1 MGNATADDGEY
12 ARMLAIMDELE
23 KEELAAESGNHS
35 DQNDESTGDFHD
47 ISYRE
52 HIDNKL
58 QNSKVISL
66 IILLKSGLEAMST
79 MDCDRLIT
87 HFLWL
92 LKQDVHQ
99 SELLDQ
105 INNKIITADLPK
117 KQNRKE
123 DITDQLNV
131 RYLPLS

>member
-87 HFLWL
+87 HFL
-92 LKQDVHQ
+92 
-99 SELLDQ
+99 
-105 INNKIITADLPK
+105 
-117 KQNRKE
+117 
-123 DITDQLNV
+123 
-131 RYLPLS
+131 